1 MSRLRRIRAVLVF
14 AAFAGFAATACRLD
28 SRADNYGEDNPRS
41 YGVGHPV
48 DSVRL
53 AALDI
58 DVSPG
63 GAGLPAGSGSAAQG
77 AAVYTAACASCHGA
91 NGGGIPP
98 YPALLGGPRGTFD
111 FANDPQ
117 KLRTIGNYWPYAT
130 TLFDYI
136 RRAMP
141 LTAPGS
147 LTPDQTYAVTAYLL
161 EREQVIAAGT
171 VLDAASLPKVPMP
184 ARDHFVV
191 DDRAG
196 NRGGKDVR

>member
-1 MSRLRRIRAVLVF
+1 MSRALTVV
-14 AAFAGFAATACRLD
+14 AATIAAVATAGCRLD
-28 SRADNYGEDNPRS
+28 SRTDNYGEDNPRS
-41 YGVGHPV
+41 YGVGHAV

-58 DVSPG
+58 DVSPSG
-63 GAGLPAGSGSAAQG
+63 VGLPAGSGSAAQG

-91 NGGGIPP
+91 NGEGKPP
-98 YPALLGGPRGTFD
+98 YPALLGGGRGAFN
-111 FANDPQ
+111 FANDT
-117 KLRTIGNYWPYAT
+117 KKVKTIGNYWPYAT

-141 LTAPGS
+141 VTAPGT
-147 LTPDQTYAVTAYLL
+147 LTADQTYAVIAYLL
-161 EREQVIAAGT
+161 EREQVIPAGT
-171 VLDAASLPKVPMP
+171 VLDATSLPKVQMP

-196 NRGGKDVR
+196 NRGGKDVK

>member
-1 MSRLRRIRAVLVF
+1 MSRITRIHTAVVV
-14 AAFAGFAATACRLD
+14 AAFAGFATTACRLD

-48 DSVRL
+48 DSARL

-58 DVSPG
+58 DVSPS

-77 AAVYTAACASCHGA
+77 AAVFTAACASCHGA
-91 NGGGIPP
+91 NGEGKPP
-98 YPALLGGPRGTFD
+98 YPALLGGPRGAFD
-111 FANDPQ
+111 FANDPK
-117 KLRTIGNYWPYAT
+117 KLHTIGNYWPYAT

-141 LTAPGS
+141 VTAPGS

-171 VLDAASLPKVPMP
+171 VLDAASLPKVQMP

-196 NRGGKDVR
+196 NRGGKDVK